1 MASTIGIQ
9 PITLAAGIGNWPDA
23 FTYWFA
29 EGTSQTFLA
38 VMPVIL
44 SSGKIV
50 IMSSATA
57 PAMVGIAV
65 AKATGTT
72 GTVITNNNC
81 AVQLTLPNIIWQ
93 VSMDTTF
100 TTANPAPATG
110 KPSDLTVGTSY
121 ALCVDSTSGLACM
134 TTGTGNPVFQ
144 YLGCDPTQNSV
155 IQGRCNVRILTS
167 QTAWT

>member
-9 PITLAAGIGNWPDA
+9 PITLASSVGVWPDA
-23 FTYWFA
+23 YTYWFA
-29 EGTSQTFLA
+29 EGSSQSFLA
-38 VMPVIL
+38 GMPVIL
-44 SSGKIV
+44 SSGLVVIV
-50 IMSSATA
+50 ASTTA
-57 PAMVGIAV
+57 PVMVGISV

-81 AVQLTLPNIIWQ
+81 AVQLVMPNTIWQ

-110 KPSDLTVGTSY
+110 KPSSLTVGTSY
-121 ALCVDSTSGLACM
+121 SMCVDSTSGLACM

-144 YLGCDPTQNSV
+144 YLGCDPSQNSV
-155 IQGRCNVRILTS
+155 LQGRCYVRILTS